1 MIRSF
6 LIVFC
11 LVALSACVYRPDVQ
25 QGNEITSEM
34 IAQVEPGMSKRE
46 VIRILGYPLIND
58 PFNKDRWD
66 YYYSLKP
73 GKKRKQTLRSS
84 ATLFF
89 EGDNLKSIQAR
100 LPEEKTAEE

>member
-6 LIVFC
+6 FIVFC
-11 LVALSACVYRPDVQ
+11 LVALSACVYRLDVQ
-25 QGNEITSEM
+25 QGNEITGEM

-46 VIRILGYPLIND
+46 VVKILGYPLIND

-73 GKKRKQTLRSS
+73 GKKSKDIKRSS

-89 EGDNLKSIQAR
+89 EGDSLKSIEAQ
-100 LPEEKTAEE
+100 LPEEKTEG